1 MAGKTSLTEAKPIR
15 TREKEE
21 EEVRGVGIHY
31 MGKKSLLFF
40 LVFYAFFFKKKPY
53 PRCQSR
59 GPPGPSL
66 LINTKRCST
75 N

>member
-31 MGKKSLLFF
+31 MGKKKFVIFSCF
-40 LVFYAFFFKKKPY
+40 LRLFFKKKKNLT
-53 PRCQSR
+53 R
-59 GPPGPSL
+59 GVRVEAHLDL
-66 LINTKRCST
+66 LC
-75 N
+75 

>member
-31 MGKKSLLFF
+31 MGKKKFVIFSCFLRLFF
-40 LVFYAFFFKKKPY
+40 
-53 PRCQSR
+53 
-59 GPPGPSL
+59 
-66 LINTKRCST
+66 
-75 N
+75 